1 MTFGD
6 TTMLRRWKHVVF
18 LALLL
23 AGVVVQSFATAT
35 SAKSNLHSV
44 TETVF
49 TVSIFL
55 VVFERSAAA
64 VRRVMTVLLILI
76 VSFGWARYL
85 PVSSFERA
93 LLVTHEV
100 GMAIFCWVTV
110 WMILRIIFRTSVIG
124 ADNVLGAICG
134 YLVAGQAWA
143 SLNALAYLL
152 APATYLFDPT
162 LDPLLADWH
171 GRHAL
176 FAYYSYTQMLTIGY
190 ADVTPLKAPATTLS
204 LLATFFGVFYTAVIV
219 STLVSMAQSTR
230 KGAPGDQ

>member
-1 MTFGD
+1 MTFGE
-6 TTMLRRWKHVVF
+6 TTMLRRWKYVVL

-35 SAKSNLHSV
+35 SPRSNLHSV

-49 TVSIFL
+49 NVAIFL
-55 VVFERSAAA
+55 VVFERSA

-76 VSFGWARYL
+76 VSIGWARYL

-93 LLVTHEV
+93 LLVTHGV
-100 GMAIFCWVTV
+100 GTAIFCWVTV
-110 WMILRIIFRTSVIG
+110 WMILRNLFRASVIG

-152 APATYLFDPT
+152 APATYVVDPAVTPLF
-162 LDPLLADWH
+162 ADWH
-171 GRHAL
+171 GRTAL

-204 LLATFFGVFYTAVIV
+204 LLAALFGVFYTAVIV
-219 STLVSMAQSTR
+219 STLVSMARSTR
-230 KGAPGDQ
+230 KEAPGGQ